1 MGARRD
7 QAGYDRG
14 MSFGKNPHAPKAQAA
29 EQKAA
34 DAVDQRARVL
44 AYREAAHQWDR
55 AAARENPGKK
65 RTEYE
70 QNAERNRE
78 LADGDDAES
87 ASELAVEPAAPATKP
102 GGLLN

>member
-1 MGARRD
+1 
-7 QAGYDRG
+7 
-14 MSFGKNPHAPKAQAA
+14 MSFGKNPHLPKAQAA

-34 DAVDQRARVL
+34 DATDLHARTL

-70 QNAERNRE
+70 QNAERNRA
-78 LADGDDAES
+78 LADGEGAPES
-87 ASELAVEPAAPATKP
+87 VPQIDK
-102 GGLLN
+102 GLLN

>member
-1 MGARRD
+1 
-7 QAGYDRG
+7 
-14 MSFGKNPHAPKAQAA
+14 MSFGKNPHLPKAQAA

-34 DAVDQRARVL
+34 DAGDQRARVL

-70 QNAERNRE
+70 QHAERNRE
-78 LADGDDAES
+78 LADSDEVETEVEAEQP
-87 ASELAVEPAAPATKP
+87 AEPGSGANKP

>member
-1 MGARRD
+1 
-7 QAGYDRG
+7 
-14 MSFGKNPHAPKAQAA
+14 MSFGRNPHLPKALAA

-34 DAVDQRARVL
+34 DAVDQPARVL

-70 QNAERNRE
+70 QNAARNRE
-78 LADGDDAES
+78 LADSGES
-87 ASELAVEPAAPATKP
+87 HPEQDPGEAVAALKSR
-102 GGLLN
+102 LLN